1 MAKNSRV
8 TKSPKTFVLR
18 IHIVTVSLLLAGLL
32 IVGRLSVLQVKD
44 HQTWLEKASA
54 QQENFEKEEP
64 PRGEIKWRGK
74 DGVLEPV
81 AISKHVPYVFA
92 VPKEVSDP
100 EAAAKTLSQ
109 VLGLSGETLLKKFL
123 KADDPYELLAKRLS
137 QEIAE
142 KIKALK
148 LKGIYLAE
156 ERIRFYPQNSLAS
169 HVVGFV
175 SESEPG
181 KTSGKYGLEAFYDET
196 LRGNGKSK
204 DGSSLIL
211 TIDPNIQ
218 FEAERL
224 LEESVKKWRGKS
236 GTVIVLEPETGK
248 ILALAN
254 YPAFNPNEFNKV
266 TNLEYFL
273 NRSTSLRY
281 EPGSVF
287 KPFTM
292 AAGLESGAVTKD
304 TTYYDS
310 GEVRVGDHTIRNA
323 GNSAPKKEISMTRIL
338 ERSYNVGAVFVSLKT
353 GPDYMRKFL
362 IETLR
367 FEEKSGIDLPGELK
381 NDFANL
387 KSPEAKPLNFA
398 TAAFG
403 QGLAVTPIKL
413 TQAFNIF
420 ANGGYLVKPYVVEKI
435 VREGGREIVTAPEKS
450 SQVVSSRVL
459 EDLIPMMES
468 VVSGEQGSGKLAHIN
483 GYRIA
488 GKTGTGDIPRS
499 DGKGYYLDRVNHTF
513 IGFGPVSS
521 PRATILVRIEEPIGA
536 RYAEATAVPVFRDL
550 MKFILSYY
558 GIPPDKPEET
568 IPQ

>member
-8 TKSPKTFVLR
+8 TGTLKTFVFR
-18 IHIVTVSLLLAGLL
+18 VHIVTVCLFAAGLL
-32 IVGRLSVLQVKD
+32 IIGRLSVLQVKD
-44 HQTWLEKASA
+44 HQLWLEKASA

-74 DGVLEPV
+74 DGGLEPV
-81 AISKHVPYVFA
+81 AISKHVPFVFA
-92 VPKEVSDP
+92 VPKEILNP
-100 EAAAKTLSQ
+100 EAAAKDLSQ
-109 VLGLSGETLLKKFL
+109 ILGLPGETLLKKLL

-137 QEIAE
+137 QEVVE
-142 KIKALK
+142 KIKALT
-148 LKGIYLAE
+148 LRGIYLRE
-156 ERIRFYPQNSLAS
+156 ERIRFYPQNTLAS

-175 SESEPG
+175 SENGPG
-181 KTSGKYGLEAFYDET
+181 KTSGKYGVEAFYDEI
-196 LRGNGKSK
+196 LRGKSK
-204 DGSSLIL
+204 SQEGSNLIL

-236 GTVIVLEPETGK
+236 GTVIVIEPETGK

-254 YPAFNPNEFNKV
+254 YPTFNPNEFNKV

-273 NRSTSLRY
+273 NRATSLRY

-304 TTYYDS
+304 TTYFDS

-323 GNSAPKKEISMTRIL
+323 GNSAPKKEITMTRVL
-338 ERSYNVGAVFVSLKT
+338 ERSYNVGAVFVALKT
-353 GPDYMRKFL
+353 GPGDMRKFL
-362 IETLR
+362 LETLH
-367 FEEKSGIDLPGELK
+367 FEEKTGIDLPGELK

-387 KSPEAKPLNFA
+387 KSPEGKLLNFA

-403 QGLAVTPIKL
+403 QGVAVTPIKL
-413 TQAFNIF
+413 VQAFNIF
-420 ANGGYLVKPYVVEKI
+420 ANGGYLVKPYVVGKI
-435 VREGGREIVTAPEKS
+435 IREGGKETVTLPEKS

-459 EDLIPMMES
+459 EDLVPMLES
-468 VVSGEQGSGKLAHIN
+468 VVSGEYGSGKLAHIP

-499 DGKGYYLDRVNHTF
+499 DGKGYYGDRVNHTF
-513 IGFGPVSS
+513 VGFGPVSS

-558 GIPPDKPEET
+558 GIPPDKPEEL
-568 IPQ
+568 ISQ